1 MRHWRFFSQEIAL
14 GQDVIQL
21 TSISLYLFLQYHLKA
36 FDGKISQKCRFHSQ
50 QIYVSILL
58 ILIQR
63 NINFILDISSYSSL
77 NTVNT
82 YDMFITVSLFSVF
95 MRWFDF
101 WCILNIIV
109 FTWNIR
115 PGLLEFKRN
124 LCIRL
129 KQTWDHVHFK
139 VYKVSFGRL
148 DKYTVVFLQVQLFLL
163 SFSYKRVIMKV
174 VS

>member
-1 MRHWRFFSQEIAL
+1 MILTFNIIVIVIYTVMVAEQIDIIWYSFNNPLYFTIILRIKSRKNTTYSTFSTVLSFFSL
-14 GQDVIQL
+14 
-21 TSISLYLFLQYHLKA
+21 
-36 FDGKISQKCRFHSQ
+36 
-50 QIYVSILL
+50 
-58 ILIQR
+58 
-63 NINFILDISSYSSL
+63 
-77 NTVNT
+77 
-82 YDMFITVSLFSVF
+82 

-101 WCILNIIV
+101 WCISNIIV

-115 PGLLEFKRN
+115 PGLLKFKRN
-124 LCIRL
+124 HFIRL
-129 KQTWDHVHFK
+129 KQTWYHVHFK